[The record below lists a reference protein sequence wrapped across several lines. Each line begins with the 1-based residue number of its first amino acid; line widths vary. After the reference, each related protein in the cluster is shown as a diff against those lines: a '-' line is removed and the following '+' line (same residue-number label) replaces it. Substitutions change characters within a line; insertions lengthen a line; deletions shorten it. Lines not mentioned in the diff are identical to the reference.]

1 MKNTR
6 IKIANL
12 LVSNESKQGNWNVNL
27 TSGLMLRFRPIAK
40 KVKLKAVPT
49 TATTGY
55 TCNSLI
61 LIMGL
66 IYIYIYIYK
75 IKISPSTKAPWHVC
89 I

>member
-6 IKIANL
+6 ITIANL
-12 LVSNESKQGNWNVNL
+12 LVSNESKQGNWNANL
-27 TSGLMLRFRPIAK
+27 TSGLMLRFRPIEK
-40 KVKLKAVPT
+40 IHKLKAVPS

-66 IYIYIYIYK
+66 IYICVYI
-75 IKISPSTKAPWHVC
+75 
-89 I
+89 

>member
-6 IKIANL
+6 IKIAIL

-40 KVKLKAVPT
+40 KHKLKAVPS

-61 LIMGL
+61 LIMG
-66 IYIYIYIYK
+66 YIYIYIR
-75 IKISPSTKAPWHVC
+75 
-89 I
+89 